1 MSISWWQTSW
11 QVHAI
16 RLKSSYHDFQ
26 STSSETTILTPEE
39 TPVPLDKVGVLRP
52 DRVAGL
58 PDPDRLQH
66 ARVAQLLEHD
76 GHVELHRGLV
86 VVRLDAPNVE
96 RVAVGDGL
104 QELERNAK
112 GVTTYSEDS

>member
-1 MSISWWQTSW
+1 MI
-11 QVHAI
+11 
-16 RLKSSYHDFQ
+16 
-26 STSSETTILTPEE
+26 ILH
-39 TPVPLDKVGVLRP
+39 P

-104 QELERNAK
+104 EELERNAK